1 MPKRVFL
8 APRLDPTAYKNSRM
22 HTAYS
27 GSSISPAPGI
37 PAPLHKIEFGN
48 GVARNVDENT
58 YERFKDLGVCDTSK
72 PRRPRRSEDDDEED
86 DD

>member
-1 MPKRVFL
+1 MPKRIYL
-8 APRLDPTAYKNSRM
+8 SPKLDPQ
-22 HTAYS
+22 AYS
-27 GSSISPAPGI
+27 RSRFHTSYAGSTIAPAPGI
-37 PAPLHKIEFGN
+37 PAPLHKIEFVN